1 MATTQLVIFLGFVS
15 ISVVSNTLI
24 LIFAFRAFSGLTSK
38 VTASVSEFSK
48 GGETRQLIDS
58 LQVTAEH
65 AVTLTES
72 AKAGI
77 AEFDPV
83 LRRIQEDYRRT
94 LSNADAKLDK
104 LASDIEVAAETVRD
118 TVAKPAFA
126 VVSFAEGVRKMF
138 SDE

>member
-1 MATTQLVIFLGFVS
+1 MGTQLVIFLGFVS
-15 ISVVSNTLI
+15 ISVISNTLI

-38 VTASVSEFSK
+38 VTATASEFSK
-48 GGETRQLIDS
+48 GGKTRQLIDS
-58 LQVTAEH
+58 LRVSAGH

-72 AKAGI
+72 AKTGV
-77 AEFDPV
+77 AEFEPV

-94 LSNADAKLDK
+94 LSNADAKLEK
-104 LASDIEVAAETVRD
+104 VASDIDVAAEKVRD

-138 SDE
+138 TDE